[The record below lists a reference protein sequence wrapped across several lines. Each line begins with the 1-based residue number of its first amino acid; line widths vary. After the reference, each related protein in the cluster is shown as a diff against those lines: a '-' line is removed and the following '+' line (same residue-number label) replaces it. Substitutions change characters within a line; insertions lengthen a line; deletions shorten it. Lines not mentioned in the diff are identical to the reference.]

1 MRIANYLRPECVAL
15 HQRADSLE
23 GAVQQLVALLDGTE
37 DLTDTAAFAADV
49 RARLA
54 LGGVCVGNGLA
65 IPHAKSASVKRL
77 QLAALTLD
85 PPLACDTPDGKPLQM
100 LVMIAAPAEA
110 NDLHVQVL
118 AELATLFLDTDFCT
132 HLRESTTPE
141 AFCRAVAEREAQDD
155 PAAPPPQTT
164 DEPGYR
170 LLGVTACPTGIAHTY
185 LAAEALQRAAQT
197 RGFSIKVETN
207 GADGVGDALTEEDIR
222 AADCIIVAAD
232 RAVSMARFVGKRL
245 VYASA
250 GDAVRDAD
258 ALLEK
263 AVSGKAPIY
272 HGGHAFRTS
281 DLRELGREGYGHLM
295 NGVSHMIPVVVA
307 GGVITALSLLSQQL
321 GLPAS
326 WTMMMKNV
334 GSAAFVMMYPV
345 LAAFIAS
352 SIGDRPAFMPGL
364 LGGYLAQMGTT
375 TLTNLSW
382 ISSGFWGALI
392 GGFAAGLI
400 VLLLNRLLDRIPQE
414 LSHIKTG
421 LLVPACSL
429 LFIGWLMLMVV
440 NPPLGRFNRWMSL
453 CLSKMQGG
461 SRLLL
466 GALLGGMMATDY
478 GGPIN
483 KAAYVSGTLALV
495 TLQYDL
501 MAAVMAGGMVPPLG
515 LALACMLFPT
525 RFTASERRSVP
536 QTAIMGLSFVT
547 EGALPFSLRDPL
559 RVGPSCIAGSAL
571 AGFLAIFLGCK
582 CPAPHGGLF
591 LLPVM
596 GNPLGFL
603 GALLGGSLLAAL
615 LLGLLKKPLKQ

>member
-375 TLTNLSW
+375 TLTTQ
-382 ISSGFWGALI
+382 
-392 GGFAAGLI
+392 
-400 VLLLNRLLDRIPQE
+400 LDLKR
-414 LSHIKTG
+414 
-421 LLVPACSL
+421 
-429 LFIGWLMLMVV
+429 
-440 NPPLGRFNRWMSL
+440 
-453 CLSKMQGG
+453 
-461 SRLLL
+461 
-466 GALLGGMMATDY
+466 LLGGTDRRLCRRFDR
-478 GGPIN
+478 
-483 KAAYVSGTLALV
+483 AAAEPSARPDTAGAEPHK
-495 TLQYDL
+495 DR
-501 MAAVMAGGMVPPLG
+501 AARPRM
-515 LALACMLFPT
+515 
-525 RFTASERRSVP
+525 
-536 QTAIMGLSFVT
+536 QSFVHRLADAY
-547 EGALPFSLRDPL
+547 GRQSAAGPLQPVDVALPVQNAGRQPPAAGRASGRHDGHRLRRTD
-559 RVGPSCIAGSAL
+559 
-571 AGFLAIFLGCK
+571 
-582 CPAPHGGLF
+582 
-591 LLPVM
+591 
-596 GNPLGFL
+596 
-603 GALLGGSLLAAL
+603 
-615 LLGLLKKPLKQ
+615 Q